1 MACCEAIAEARVGTS
16 GWSYRTWQGP
26 FYPRGLPPG
35 EWLGFLAG
43 RLRTVE
49 INASFYRPQPPER
62 LARWAATTPE
72 GFRFAVKAWRALT
85 HYHRLARCGALA
97 REFLQGLA
105 PLRAKLGPV
114 LFQLPPRFPADP
126 ELLDAFLAVLPN
138 DHRYAIEFRDRSWWS
153 DETAAVL
160 AGHRA
165 LFCVF
170 ELGGL
175 RSPRLVT
182 TDAVY
187 LRLHGHGRRYRG
199 AYGEDRLQ
207 DWAGWLRA
215 ELAGGRDVW
224 AYLDNTDEADHA
236 VRDALTLQ
244 RLLAA
249 DPPPVSDP
257 PR

>member
-1 MACCEAIAEARVGTS
+1 MAEARVGTS
-16 GWSYRTWQGP
+16 GWSYRNWQEL
-26 FYPRGLPPG
+26 FYPRGLPTRQ
-35 EWLGFLAG
+35 WLCFLAG

-62 LARWAATTPE
+62 LARWAAATPE
-72 GFRFAVKAWRALT
+72 DFRFAVKAWRALT
-85 HYHRLARCGALA
+85 HYHRLAGCGELA

-105 PLRAKLGPV
+105 PLGDKLGPV
-114 LFQLPPRFPADP
+114 LFQLPPRLPADP
-126 ELLDAFLAVLPN
+126 ELLDAFLAALPD

-170 ELGGL
+170 ELAGL

-187 LRLHGHGRRYRG
+187 LRLHGHERRYRG
-199 AYGEDRLQ
+199 AYGETRLR
-207 DWAGWLRA
+207 DWAGWLRS
-215 ELAGGRDVW
+215 ELARGRDVW
-224 AYLDNTDEADHA
+224 VYLDNTDEADHA
-236 VRDALTLQ
+236 VRDARTLQ
-244 RLLAA
+244 RLLDAQA
-249 DPPPVSDP
+249 PSA
-257 PR
+257 RHQRR